1 MVTNPILWEF
11 GFGIIAFK
19 LWDTRLL
26 ARLRRPLLEVA
37 VLAAVAIVVVGASR
51 GLPIFGAS
59 RTVVGEGS
67 AARVLIWGLPAFG
80 LVCLMLSMDKLS
92 NGPVAGMLKSV
103 GDASYSI
110 YLSHLF
116 VVMANAITAARAG
129 DQPALNT
136 AMADL
141 DRALTRASTLQSGVG
156 ASLRTIDDDRARLSD
171 AARASQTQIAA
182 LENVNMAEAISGM
195 TEAETAYRAALGAAA
210 KLQGLSLMDYLK

>member
-1 MVTNPILWEF
+1 LIALGRGKDAGAILLAVVALPLLGYALDGERVLWRMVTNPILWEF

-26 ARLRRPLLEVA
+26 ARLRRPLLGVA

-92 NGPVAGMLKSV
+92 DGPVAGMLKSV

-116 VVMANAITAARAG
+116 VVMAIEKLLRIGPLPPDVALLATFTCSAVVGVIVYRLIENPMLATGRKWLRCVSRRLVAA
-129 DQPALNT
+129 
-136 AMADL
+136 
-141 DRALTRASTLQSGVG
+141 
-156 ASLRTIDDDRARLSD
+156 
-171 AARASQTQIAA
+171 
-182 LENVNMAEAISGM
+182 
-195 TEAETAYRAALGAAA
+195 
-210 KLQGLSLMDYLK
+210 QGRSV